1 MKNTLNV
8 EDLKTIKELFGSFN
22 NIIDDFEKTY
32 LNYEY
37 KKYVK
42 KEDINILNGYRSNSA
57 LLLKKI
63 ENIFN
68 DNNKRI
74 SFTSKDRSLI
84 YRILLTVNTS
94 LSNNVGLVMLSNDE
108 FSNNI
113 IKHTEKN
120 NVAVFNIT
128 EMMS

>member
-32 LNYEY
+32 LKYEY

-42 KEDINILNGYRSNSA
+42 KEDINILNEYRSNSA

-68 DNNKRI
+68 DNNERI

-108 FSNNI
+108 FANNI

-120 NVAVFNIT
+120 NAAVFNIT

>member
-42 KEDINILNGYRSNSA
+42 KEDINILNEYRSNSA

-68 DNNKRI
+68 DNNERI

-108 FSNNI
+108 FANNI

>member
-1 MKNTLNV
+1 M
-8 EDLKTIKELFGSFN
+8 
-22 NIIDDFEKTY
+22 
-32 LNYEY
+32 
-37 KKYVK
+37 
-42 KEDINILNGYRSNSA
+42 
-57 LLLKKI
+57 KKI

-68 DNNKRI
+68 DNNERI

-108 FSNNI
+108 FANNI

>member
-108 FSNNI
+108 FANNI

>member
-32 LNYEY
+32 LKYEY
-37 KKYVK
+37 KKSVK
-42 KEDINILNGYRSNSA
+42 KEDINILNEYRINSA

-68 DNNKRI
+68 DNNERI

-108 FSNNI
+108 FANNI